1 MEDFRMY
8 NIDMEDIDPE
18 KTYDLIVLGGGP
30 TAIGCAIYAA
40 RFALDVLVIGKI
52 FGGLI
57 ATTHLVENYPGITST
72 SGQGLMEMFK
82 DHMNSLRIPY
92 ITDEIRSIEKTSD
105 NFILHSFFQKFKA
118 KSVVIATGSERKKL
132 GIPGEEE
139 FAGRGVSYCATCDG
153 PFYKDKTV
161 CVIGGSDSAAKE
173 ALFLSQNVKKVYI
186 IYRGEE
192 IRAEPINKKRV
203 EQNQKIEIIYKTNV
217 TEIKGNNTV
226 KSVIFDNGK
235 EFEVDGVFIEVG
247 SVPNSDIAKHI
258 GIRINDKGEIIIN
271 RKSETNL
278 PGVFAAGDVADAP
291 FKQAI
296 TGVAEGVIA
305 AYSAFDYVKKMNI
318 EY

>member
-1 MEDFRMY
+1 MY
-8 NIDMEDIDPE
+8 NIDMEGIDLE

-40 RFALDVLVIGKI
+40 RFALDVLVVGKI

-72 SGQGLMEMFK
+72 SGQGLMDMFK
-82 DHMNSLRIPY
+82 DHMNSLSIPY
-92 ITDEIRSIEKTSD
+92 ITDEIRSIENAD
-105 NFILHSFFQKFKA
+105 DHFILHSFFQKFKA

-161 CVIGGSDSAAKE
+161 SVIGGSDSAAKE

-203 EQNQKIEIIYKTNV
+203 EENHKIEIIYGTNIV
-217 TEIKGNNTV
+217 EITGDNTV
-226 KSVIFDNGK
+226 KSVIFDNGT

-247 SVPNSDIAKHI
+247 SIPNSDLAKRI
-258 GIRINDKGEIIIN
+258 GVETNEKDEIIIN
-271 RKSETNL
+271 RKSETNI
-278 PGVFAAGDVADAP
+278 PGIFAAGDVADAP

-296 TGVAEGVIA
+296 TGVAEGVVA
-305 AYSAFDYVKKMNI
+305 AYSAFDYIKEMNI

>member
-1 MEDFRMY
+1 MF
-8 NIDMEDIDPE
+8 NIDMEGIDLE

-72 SGQGLMEMFK
+72 SGQGLMDMFK
-82 DHMNSLRIPY
+82 DHMNSLSIPY
-92 ITDEIRSIEKTSD
+92 ITDEIRSIENAD
-105 NFILHSFFQKFKA
+105 DHFILHSFFQKFKA

-132 GIPGEEE
+132 GIPGEED

-161 CVIGGSDSAAKE
+161 CVVGGSDSAAKE

-203 EQNQKIEIIYKTNV
+203 EENHKIEIIYKTNIV
-217 TEIKGNNTV
+217 EIKGENTV
-226 KSVIFDNGK
+226 KSVIFDNGT

-247 SVPNSDIAKHI
+247 SIPNSDLAKRI
-258 GIRINDKGEIIIN
+258 GVETNKKDEIIIN
-271 RKSETNL
+271 RKSETNI
-278 PGVFAAGDVADAP
+278 PGIFAAGDVADAP

-296 TGVAEGVIA
+296 TGVAEGVVA
-305 AYSAFDYVKKMNI
+305 AYSAFDYIKEMNI

>member
-1 MEDFRMY
+1 MF
-8 NIDMEDIDPE
+8 NIDMEGINLE

-40 RFALDVLVIGKI
+40 RFALDVLIVGKI

-72 SGQGLMEMFK
+72 SGQGLMDMFK
-82 DHMNSLRIPY
+82 EHMNSLRIPY
-92 ITDEIRSIEKTSD
+92 ITDEIRSIEQASD
-105 NFILHSFFQKFKA
+105 HFVLHSFFQKFKA

-132 GIPGEEE
+132 GIPGEEK

-186 IYRGEE
+186 IYRGDE

-203 EQNQKIEIIYKTNV
+203 EENHKIEIIYKTNIV
-217 TEIKGNNTV
+217 EIKGDNTV
-226 KSVIFDNGK
+226 KSVIFDNGT

-247 SVPNSDIAKHI
+247 SIPNSDLAKRI
-258 GIRINDKGEIIIN
+258 GVKTNQKDEIIIN

-296 TGVAEGVIA
+296 TGVAEGVVA
-305 AYSAFDYVKKMNI
+305 AYSAFDYIKEMNI

>member
-1 MEDFRMY
+1 MES
-8 NIDMEDIDPE
+8 IDPE
-18 KTYDLIVLGGGP
+18 KTYDIVVLGGGP

-57 ATTHLVENYPGITST
+57 ATTHLVENYPAITST

-82 DHMNSLRIPY
+82 EHMDSLRIPY
-92 ITDEIRSIEKTSD
+92 ITDEIRSIEQASD
-105 NFILHSFFQKFKA
+105 HFILHSFFQKFKA

-132 GIPGEEE
+132 GVPGEEI

-186 IYRGEE
+186 IYRGDEL
-192 IRAEPINKKRV
+192 RAEPINKKRV

-217 TEIKGNNTV
+217 TEIKGENNV

-258 GIRINDKGEIIIN
+258 GIRTNDKNEIIIN
-271 RKSETNL
+271 RKSETNI

-296 TGVAEGVIA
+296 TGVSEGVIA
-305 AYSAFDYVKKMNI
+305 AYSAFDFIKGIDI

>member
-1 MEDFRMY
+1 MF
-8 NIDMEDIDPE
+8 NIDMEGIDLE

-72 SGQGLMEMFK
+72 SGQGLMDMFK
-82 DHMNSLRIPY
+82 EHMNSLSIPY
-92 ITDEIRSIEKTSD
+92 ITDEIRSIENVD
-105 NFILHSFFQKFKA
+105 DHFILHSFFQKFKA

-132 GIPGEEE
+132 GIPGEAD

-161 CVIGGSDSAAKE
+161 CVVGGSDSAAKE

-203 EQNQKIEIIYKTNV
+203 EENHKIEIIYKTNIV
-217 TEIKGNNTV
+217 EIKGDNTV
-226 KSVIFDNGK
+226 KSVIFDNGT

-247 SVPNSDIAKHI
+247 SIPNSDLAKRI
-258 GIRINDKGEIIIN
+258 GVKTNKKDEIIIN
-271 RKSETNL
+271 RKSETNI
-278 PGVFAAGDVADAP
+278 PGIFAAGDVADAP

-296 TGVAEGVIA
+296 TGVAEGVVA
-305 AYSAFDYVKKMNI
+305 AYSAFDYVKEMNI

>member
-1 MEDFRMY
+1 MES
-8 NIDMEDIDPE
+8 IDLE

-30 TAIGCAIYAA
+30 TAISCAIYAA
-40 RFALDVLVIGKI
+40 RFAMDVLVIGKT

-57 ATTHLVENYPGITST
+57 ATTHIVENYPAITSI
-72 SGQGLMEMFK
+72 SGQGLMDMFK
-82 DHMNSLRIPY
+82 DHMDSLNIPY
-92 ITDEIRSIEKTSD
+92 ISDEIRSIDKIDDHFE
-105 NFILHSFFQKFKA
+105 LHSFFQKFKDHTVCI
-118 KSVVIATGSERKKL
+118 STGSERRKL

-153 PFYKDKTV
+153 PFYNDKVV

-173 ALFLSQNVKKVYI
+173 ALFLAQNAKKVYI

-203 EQNQKIEIIYKTNV
+203 YENDKIEIIKKTNV
-217 TEIKGNNTV
+217 VEIKGDNSVN
-226 KSVIFDNGK
+226 SVIFDNGNK
-235 EFEVDGVFIEVG
+235 FEVEGVFIEIG
-247 SVPNSDIAKHI
+247 SIPNSDLAKRI
-258 GIRINDKGEIIIN
+258 GVKTNEKGEIIIN
-271 RKSETNL
+271 RKSETNI
-278 PGVFAAGDVADAP
+278 PGIYAAGDVADAP

-305 AYSAFDYVKKMNI
+305 AYSAFDYFKGMNI

>member
-1 MEDFRMY
+1 MF
-8 NIDMEDIDPE
+8 NIDMEGIDLE

-40 RFALDVLVIGKI
+40 RFAMDVLVIGKI

-72 SGQGLMEMFK
+72 SGQGLMDMFK
-82 DHMNSLRIPY
+82 EHMNSLSIPY
-92 ITDEIRSIEKTSD
+92 ITDEIRSIEKAD
-105 NFILHSFFQKFKA
+105 DHFILHSFFQKFKA

-203 EQNQKIEIIYKTNV
+203 EKNHKIEIIYRTNIV
-217 TEIKGNNTV
+217 EIKGDNTV
-226 KSVIFDNGK
+226 KSVIFDKGT

-247 SVPNSDIAKHI
+247 SIPNSDLAKRI
-258 GIRINDKGEIIIN
+258 GVKTNEKDEIIIN
-271 RKSETNL
+271 RKSETNI
-278 PGVFAAGDVADAP
+278 PGIFAAGDVADAP

-296 TGVAEGVIA
+296 TGVAEGVVA
-305 AYSAFDYVKKMNI
+305 AYSAFDFIKEMNI